1 MPGPSGG
8 KGEKGDV
15 GIAGLPG
22 ALVSYHSSDI
32 YNSIKFLVVQLHKV
46 KQINL
51 INPN

>member
-22 ALVSYHSSDI
+22 ALVSYHLCL
-32 YNSIKFLVVQLHKV
+32 NSLQ
-46 KQINL
+46 QILETL
-51 INPN
+51 IE